1 MIQKNNRRYS
11 FTSSSSRIVV
21 FYFPHPLHRCPGTSC
36 SSPVEHRQ
44 CTARRRQDTLW
55 PPTRCT
61 LLPHG
66 RSPGTLSPDPPSA
79 WRSPTSTATGSA
91 PLSVP
96 SSSPW
101 PCSFSWPTS
110 LVSHLRCCHRRSRAA
125 SQPPGMG
132 WLNTAC
138 CSSLFCLY
146 LCWMC
151 WLFAL
156 QPFMQPWFNC
166 RRSDRRVSHTRIYW
180 NIAVILK
187 LGPCCFVMEWW
198 LVFVSFACIQC
209 STKWFGLSHI
219 CHK

>member
-1 MIQKNNRRYS
+1 MVLLDQKIPCGPGVNRNPLSWKDPAKNSCYS
-11 FTSSSSRIVV
+11 FTSTFSFIVT
-21 FYFPHPLHRCPGTSC
+21 FYFLHPLHRCPGTSC

-44 CTARRRQDTLW
+44 CTARRRPDTLW

-61 LLPHG
+61 RLLRGP
-66 RSPGTLSPDPPSA
+66 SPGTLSPAPPSA

-110 LVSHLRCCHRRSRAA
+110 LVSHIRCCRSRAA
-125 SQPPGMG
+125 PRPPGTG

-146 LCWMC
+146 FYWMC
-151 WLFAL
+151 WLL
-156 QPFMQPWFNC
+156 
-166 RRSDRRVSHTRIYW
+166 D
-180 NIAVILK
+180 L
-187 LGPCCFVMEWW
+187 
-198 LVFVSFACIQC
+198 
-209 STKWFGLSHI
+209 
-219 CHK
+219 